1 MSKIKIT
8 KQRWFKPVLILIGF
22 ITLAVIIS
30 RLIIFSHPKPLRFYL
45 EFLDKNTQRAED
57 ISVFTKQEF
66 AEKYL
71 GISSTSYK
79 PENFSLAFQEYFDY
93 PPVKENELFKIYQ
106 IANEEDRCQVKI
118 LGVGKKKDLVYVSFQ
133 NICAQNDQ
141 KNK

>member
-8 KQRWFKPVLILIGF
+8 KQRWFKPVLILISF
-22 ITLAVIIS
+22 IVLAVIIS
-30 RLIIFSHPKPLRFYL
+30 RLIIFSHPEPLRFYL

-71 GISSTSYK
+71 GVSRADYK
-79 PENFSLAFQEYFDY
+79 PENFPQLFQEYFNY
-93 PPVKENELFKIYQ
+93 PAVKENELFKVYQ

-133 NICAQNDQ
+133 NICLKNDQ

>member
-22 ITLAVIIS
+22 IVLAVILS
-30 RLIIFSHPKPLRFYL
+30 RLIIFSHPEPLRMYL
-45 EFLDKNTQRAED
+45 EFLDKHTQRTED

-71 GISSTSYK
+71 GTNATNYK
-79 PENFSLAFQEYFDY
+79 AENFPQLFQEYFNY
-93 PPVKENELFKIYQ
+93 PPVKENELFKVYQ

-118 LGVGKKKDLVYVSFQ
+118 LGVGQKRDLVYVSFQ
-133 NICAQNDQ
+133 NICVKND
-141 KNK
+141 KNNK